1 MSNENDKQNAADQNA
16 IFKLLDDILKNNHFA
31 QAAGKVS
38 QSDIFTENNLII
50 YGPDIGTQEQYL
62 VAGNIRGNTLE
73 KLDSVL
79 SVQGEL
85 YMELQKQMPS
95 AFDKNVSLLLCVKTD
110 DKGTKKQ
117 LEENRRR
124 LEQRILKLEEDPYY
138 FKKLVLTY
146 SDSEIGEI
154 EEELGDTGETMW
166 ELMQRRVGEAS
177 VKSQKEEKDD
187 KVNLDQEI
195 GRLIV
200 HLYMK
205 LPFLKLKLQSGDELE
220 NIKEEMQE
228 EIKETAEKHI
238 WNLIHEL
245 EVSDIE
251 KMELKNNDTLDAEL
265 KKWIP
270 GEEKT

>member
-1 MSNENDKQNAADQNA
+1 MSNENDKQNVADQNA
-16 IFKLLDDILKNNHFA
+16 IFDLLDDILTNNHFA
-31 QAAGKVS
+31 QTEGKVR

-50 YGPDIGTQEQYL
+50 YGPDTGAQEQYL
-62 VAGNIRGNTLE
+62 VAVNIRENTLE

-117 LEENRRR
+117 LEENRQR

-154 EEELGDTGETMW
+154 EELRNTGETMW

-187 KVNLDQEI
+187 KVNLNQEI

-251 KMELKNNDTLDAEL
+251 KMELKNNDKLDAEL

-270 GEEKT
+270 GEEKI